1 MGHVTLLEEALMG
14 KSPLCMF
21 GVHLFS
27 GIGDKTY
34 DRKTYEHI
42 YVTP

>member
-1 MGHVTLLEEALMG
+1 MGHVTLMEETLMG
-14 KSPLCMF
+14 ESLLCLF
-21 GVHLFS
+21 GVHRFS